1 MHVDEVPRLS
11 LRGWFPF
18 LLVSMTYLSHFAF
31 MSQAQLNDLFIFY
44 KTFQIYLIII
54 TFAINDKWISLF
66 SGDYLLSL
74 WSKQLHYR
82 FLPDF
87 VQD

>member
-1 MHVDEVPRLS
+1 MYMHVDEVPQLN
-11 LRGWFPF
+11 LGGWFPC

-54 TFAINDKWISLF
+54 TLC
-66 SGDYLLSL
+66 Y
-74 WSKQLHYR
+74 Q
-82 FLPDF
+82 
-87 VQD
+87 